1 MATIQSNTG
10 HEKLTEKALAD
21 AKGTLSL
28 RNLVGKWNTCD
39 KNTRNIVRVVLGA
52 KGSSLTVQVFGACSP
67 TPCDWGVVAGIAY
80 GDNVSATDATAFSA
94 VYSFGGADVVAVSD
108 ARDDT
113 PVAGRRRAGA
123 EYLNSQRASLGA
135 KHDAHDVAGV
145 LVAGVPLSH

>member
-94 VYSFGGADVVAVSD
+94 VYSFGFKD
-108 ARDDT
+108 AIVTGQLDNGTLIVETYNKFKDGS
-113 PVAGRRRAGA
+113 GRSNYYTRT
-123 EYLNSQRASLGA
+123 YLCRS
-135 KHDAHDVAGV
+135 
-145 LVAGVPLSH
+145 

>member
-28 RNLVGKWNTCD
+28 RNLVGKWSTCD

-67 TPCDWGVVAGIAY
+67 TPCDWGVVGGIAY
-80 GDNVSATDATAFSA
+80 GDDVSATEATAFSA
-94 VYSFGGADVVAVSD
+94 VYSFSFKD
-108 ARDDT
+108 AIVTGELDNGTLIVRTYNKFKDGS
-113 PVAGRRRAGA
+113 GRSNYHTRT
-123 EYLNSQRASLGA
+123 YLCRS
-135 KHDAHDVAGV
+135 
-145 LVAGVPLSH
+145 